1 MPFEATNSPGWPGAT
16 PETIGMGEFAVG
28 AAGGEGVG
36 GGDKV
41 DKVRAD
47 KEEEEK

>member
-16 PETIGMGEFAVG
+16 PETIGMGEFAIG

-41 DKVRAD
+41 GAD